1 MSCWGRQ
8 APLLPTDPGQALG
21 GNSILSCVKM
31 GSLRCVR
38 TQREH
43 APSPAHI
50 GDSHVGGCGRAGRQG
65 PRAKDLQFDQERVVD
80 FLQHRLL
87 IVDVL
92 LLLQADDVGDGHH
105 LQGEEM
111 LACLLL
117 DELHAAERPCTC
129 MRRAEWGR
137 GVLSD
142 HGSPHQQCQTT
153 WQVRRLHS
161 LRDTRRQTLL
171 CNSQVKFVHTQHHL
185 TTTKLPRVTAVVLPG
200 ATHRRASC
208 TIRKAECT

>member
-1 MSCWGRQ
+1 MDVLLGQTGTPPRRPW
-8 APLLPTDPGQALG
+8 ADTWWELHPLL
-21 GNSILSCVKM
+21 CKM

-43 APSPAHI
+43 AAAPAHT
-50 GDSHVGGCGRAGRQG
+50 GGSHVGGCGRAGRQG
-65 PRAKDLQFDQERVVD
+65 PRAKDSQFDQERVVD

-87 IVDVL
+87 IVDML

-137 GVLSD
+137 GVLSN
-142 HGSPHQQCQTT
+142 HGSPHPPGISDNVAGQTT
-153 WQVRRLHS
+153 PFP
-161 LRDTRRQTLL
+161 TR
-171 CNSQVKFVHTQHHL
+171 
-185 TTTKLPRVTAVVLPG
+185 
-200 ATHRRASC
+200 
-208 TIRKAECT
+208 